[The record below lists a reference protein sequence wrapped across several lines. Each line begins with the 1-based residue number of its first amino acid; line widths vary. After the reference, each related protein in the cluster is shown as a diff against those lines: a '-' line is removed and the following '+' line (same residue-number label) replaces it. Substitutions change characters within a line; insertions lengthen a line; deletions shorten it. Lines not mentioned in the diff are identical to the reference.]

1 MEKEW
6 RLLGFLILSLCFLVS
21 NGQKRVCTQETVAD
35 IVFLVDGSASIG
47 LENFQQI
54 RDFLYF
60 LVQNFEVARDRIRIG
75 LVQYSDT
82 PHTEFSLNTYQKKEE
97 ILNHI
102 QNLHYKTGGTNTGLG
117 LEFILEQHFVE
128 KAGSR
133 AQQNVPQIAVV
144 ITDGDSQDEVESHAQ
159 ELRDRGIKIFA
170 IGIKDANEALL
181 RQIANEPYDQHVYSV
196 SDFAALQGISQ
207 SVIQELCN
215 TVEKKHKEVILM
227 SKGCNETA
235 QADIVLLVDS
245 SGSIGD
251 SDFKE
256 VRKFLHVFVEQFNLR
271 PDKVRVGLAQFS
283 DRPYQEFLLGDYL
296 DKKDLHQKLDEL
308 IYRRGGTNT
317 GQALTFIRENYF
329 SLARKN
335 VPGIAIVITDGESR
349 DAVEEPAQRLRNM
362 GVAIFVIRVG
372 MGNMEKL
379 RTMAN
384 VPHEEFL
391 FSIDSYQELQGLK
404 VSLHNK
410 VCFTVEVQSQA
421 FVKKYADLFILVDS
435 SASNQEQKTIKN
447 FLEKLV
453 KQLKVGK
460 NANRVSLAQFSEN
473 VQEEFLLNTDKN
485 KNEMVSFIRN
495 LQLRPTGKRR
505 IGHAIQYAH
514 TNFLNST
521 AGSRV
526 SEGFKQFLLVISAGE
541 SADGVVQASRTIKE
555 DAVTVFAVGLNKS
568 DPFEM
573 KDISSPQH
581 NYKLVGNVLQV
592 HQKLKSAIDTWEDAA
607 VTEECKFDVVAD
619 IAFIVDQSSSI
630 RSKNF
635 QLVHD
640 FLENTIGGLD
650 VGKGKIKVAVILYSD
665 FPRADVYLDT
675 FNNKADILRYIS
687 SMAYGRGKTNTGAAL
702 RFAKEH
708 VFTKARGSRRDEH
721 VQQVAV
727 VITDG
732 KSTDDAAS
740 AAADLRRSGVTVFAL
755 GIKDAKEDDLREI
768 ASYPPKKFVLNVER
782 FDQLNSLAK
791 ILTKTLCN
799 EITDAIIP
807 KFSLN
812 AVLEGCKQTVK
823 ADIYFLVDESGS
835 IDYADF
841 EDMKK
846 FIIEWLDVFEI
857 GNDHV
862 RIGVVKFADSAT
874 TVFRLHDYSTKAGVE
889 KAVKDLVMYGGGTR
903 TDLGLREMIPLF
915 KEAVQ
920 TRGEKVR
927 ELLIVITDGE
937 SRNTEEPVEVPAKEL
952 RTEQN
957 VTIYAVGVK
966 NASVPELELISGSPQ
981 RTFYVKNFDFLK
993 DIKKDI
999 LTDIC
1004 SFEGCEGLF
1013 ADVVFLI
1020 DGSESVS
1027 ADDFKNI
1034 TRIMENVIEKLA
1046 IGPEKER
1053 VGVVQYGTNTKE
1065 EFSLN
1070 KFDDKARLL
1079 EAIRNIT
1086 QMNGKT
1092 YTGKAL
1098 TEVLQSFDESKGGR
1112 SSALKFLIV
1121 LTDGDSRDDVAQP
1134 AKVLRDN
1141 SININAI
1148 GMRHANRSQILAIA
1162 GSHGGVFYEDAVASL
1177 KELSSEVLLKICNT
1191 ECKTPELIDIIFLVD
1206 ASGNPNKDGF
1216 QEFISLMTHVVNK
1229 SVVGER
1235 RVRFGV
1241 ITYSDSP
1248 QSEFTLK
1255 QFKSQADVLRVISNL
1270 KPSGGRRNTAQALQ
1284 YTLSYFGET
1293 HGGRRAKNVPQVLFL
1308 ITDGKVNDLSGLE
1321 TWPESLADSEVN
1333 FFAIGTEDADEVQ
1346 LREMVGE
1353 KGRVHYA
1360 STYQDLRG
1368 RQKTITQEL
1377 CNLTK
1382 PICEMEVS
1390 DLVFLIDGSESIKEP
1405 SWYILKQTMIGIV
1418 KELHIAEDKWRVGV
1432 AQFSDKL
1439 LHQFYL
1445 NTYTSFAE
1453 VEQAINNIKQRK
1465 QGTNT
1470 WDALKLIRHYFTKEN
1485 GSRIDE
1491 GVAQNLLLITDGQAN
1506 DEKDLNTLAYLR
1518 NKKITITVIGVGNEI
1533 KKSELR
1539 EIAGSSERVLI
1550 ETFETL
1556 ELKTTIRKVLNFLCG
1571 DQRRPPEHD
1580 CDIDVAF
1587 GFDVS
1592 RQSVQPLLRP
1602 PVEPLVTAAIHRIA
1616 LMGDLCCVK
1625 ADNIK
1630 TRFGYR
1636 LVSRDGRLLGDFSFE
1651 KYNEDV
1657 VSKVMLLRP
1666 TEPLAFNEILL
1677 DSFKDKFIN
1686 SNAKAKVLII
1696 FTDGLDD
1703 SVQHLMAS
1711 SERLKQSGVDALLI
1725 VSLEGRMDVHQLEF
1739 GRGFGYMQPLTIN
1752 MLNLGNALMKQI
1764 ETVALR
1770 KCCDVPCS
1778 CTGVP
1783 GPRGPPGRL
1792 NQKGYIGQK
1801 GYPGFPG
1808 DEGSMGERGPPGL
1821 NGTQGHNGCRGNRGI
1836 NGERGYTGNKGED
1849 GEDGLDAVDG
1859 EQGDAGLPG
1868 LPGPKGDPGSAGV
1881 KGFKG
1886 SPGTKGHSGLR
1897 GDPGTPGID
1906 NNTPGPKGER
1916 GDTGLPG
1923 DQGPLGPPGRPG
1935 DKGDPGAPG
1944 RKGPQGFPGESSNEK
1959 GEAGQPGPPGYPG
1972 QVGPPGGNGFP
1983 GESGHSGVPGIPG
1996 PFGPPGAKGSKGGRG
2011 PRGPRGLP
2019 GDAGIKGALGPEG
2032 FKGPPGQDGRDGYG
2046 PAGPK
2051 GHKGNNGYFG
2061 LPGLQGEDGTK
2072 GSSGSKGHKGY
2083 RGTQGNSGR
2092 PGMPGA
2098 PGENGMDGHRGEKGL
2113 PGISLMPECDLVKYI
2128 RKTCA
2133 CCAEKRFQCP
2143 VYPTDLVIALDMS
2156 IGVSSDVFE
2165 RMRSAALSLLED
2177 ISIAETN
2184 CPWGARV
2191 SVISYNNE
2199 TTNLIRFAD
2208 HHKKKTLLEDL
2219 RTIAVKE
2226 TTKNRDI
2233 GQAMLFV
2240 ARNIF
2245 KRVRKGRLMRKV
2257 AVFITNGPTNDES
2270 TLATAMLEFKAA
2282 DIGLGVIALRPAD
2295 DVSRA
2300 MQVDDT
2306 RSYIIVDGR
2315 EVNRIKKCLICFDR
2329 CNPDPECG
2337 IILQPQPLQMDL
2349 DLSLLLDGSNN
2360 LNTQQYSD
2368 AKELLLS
2375 LLDRIGVSNEPS
2387 RADGKTRLAVYQ
2399 QSSVYGSSYIN
2410 EEFSFTKFKDRS
2422 IMKRHITSTVKQ
2434 VGGTSHPEFA
2444 LEWLI
2449 TNIILKA
2456 ERPRSKRM
2464 VVTVFGENS
2473 EHSKAQLDYLSRLCK
2488 CQNVVMFVLM
2498 AGHRFDWTRMQ
2509 ELTNSPLEQ
2518 HLVFLDDREY
2528 ATRFVYAFLQMFH
2541 RGILPQS
2548 LIETRDCRG
2557 FALRPV
2563 KFGQQTTER
2572 DILPTDSPTEEP
2584 ITTEEPLEE
2593 YDYDEQKTEPITDRQ
2608 QLEYTER
2615 FTEEYIED
2623 HTEPPKTKARCFLE
2637 RDSGRVCASYVSRW
2651 YYSQKTKKCM
2661 HFWYGGCDGNEN
2673 RFLTEEECYRECG
2686 SSESENLPQD
2696 DPSIFEDIC
2705 QLEYNAGTCSKFAV
2719 KWHFN
2724 ASSGECA
2731 PFWYGGC
2738 EGNSN
2743 RFNTQE
2749 DCENH
2754 CLRVKKVSPNISKL

>member
-6 RLLGFLILSLCFLVS
+6 RLLGFLVLSLCFLVS

-54 RDFLYF
+54 RDFLSF
-60 LVQNFEVARDRIRIG
+60 LVQNFEIAHDRIRIG

-97 ILNHI
+97 ILNYI
-102 QNLHYKTGGTNTGLG
+102 QNLRYKTGGTYTGLG

-170 IGIKDANEALL
+170 IGIKDANETLL

-207 SVIQELCN
+207 SVIRELCN
-215 TVEKKHKEVILM
+215 TVEKTHKEVILM
-227 SKGCNETA
+227 SKGCNETG

-251 SDFKE
+251 SDFEE

-271 PDKVRVGLAQFS
+271 PDKARVGLAQFS

-335 VPGIAIVITDGESR
+335 VPGIAIVITDGESQ

-379 RTMAN
+379 RTIAN

-404 VSLHNK
+404 VSLRNK

-435 SASNQEQKTIKN
+435 SASKQEQQTIRN
-447 FLEKLV
+447 FLYRLIN
-453 KQLKVGK
+453 QLEVGK

-505 IGHAIQYAH
+505 IGHAIEYAH

-555 DAVTVFAVGLNKS
+555 DAVTVFAVGLNKA

-592 HQKLKSAIDTWEDAA
+592 QQKLKSAIDTWEDAA
-607 VTEECKFDVVAD
+607 VTEECKSDVVAD

-635 QLVHD
+635 QLVRD

-650 VGKGKIKVAVILYSD
+650 VGEGKIKVAVILYSD

-675 FNNKADILRYIS
+675 FSNKADILRYIS
-687 SMAYGRGKTNTGAAL
+687 SMAYGRGKTYTGAAL

-807 KFSLN
+807 KFSLR

-889 KAVKDLVMYGGGTR
+889 KAVKGLVMYGGGTR

-937 SRNTEEPVEVPAKEL
+937 SRNTKEPVEVPAKEL

-957 VTIYAVGVK
+957 VTIYSIGVK
-966 NASVPELELISGSPQ
+966 TASVPELELISGSPQ
-981 RTFYVKNFDFLK
+981 RTFYVKNYDFLK

-999 LTDIC
+999 LTEIC

-1027 ADDFKNI
+1027 AGDFKNI
-1034 TRIMENVIEKLA
+1034 TRIMENVIEKFA

-1053 VGVVQYGTNTKE
+1053 VGVVQYGTNTEE

-1070 KFDDKARLL
+1070 AFDDKARLL
-1079 EAIRNIT
+1079 EAIRNIR

-1092 YTGKAL
+1092 NTGKAL

-1216 QEFISLMTHVVNK
+1216 QEFISLMAYVVKK

-1255 QFKSQADVLRVISNL
+1255 QYKSQADVLRVISNL
-1270 KPSGGRRNTAQALQ
+1270 RPSGGRRNTAQALK
-1284 YTLSYFGET
+1284 YTLSFFGET

-1321 TWPESLADSEVN
+1321 TWPESLANSEVN

-1382 PICEMEVS
+1382 PICEKEVS

-1418 KELHIAEDKWRVGV
+1418 KELDIAQDKWRVGV
-1432 AQFSDKL
+1432 AQFSDIL

-1453 VEQAINNIKQRK
+1453 VEQAINNTKQRK

-1491 GVAQNLLLITDGQAN
+1491 GVAQNLLLITDGEAN
-1506 DEKDLNTLAYLR
+1506 DEKDLNALAYLR

-1539 EIAGSSERVLI
+1539 EIAGSSDRVLI

-1556 ELKTTIRKVLNFLCG
+1556 ELKTTIRKVLNFLCE
-1571 DQRRPPEHD
+1571 DQRRPPEHV
-1580 CDIDVAF
+1580 CDFDVAF

-1592 RQSVQPLLRP
+1592 RQSTQPLLRP
-1602 PVEPLVTAAIHRIA
+1602 PVEQIVTAAIHSISM
-1616 LMGDLCCVK
+1616 MGDLCCVK

-1630 TRFGYR
+1630 NRYGYR
-1636 LVSRDGRLLGDFSFE
+1636 LVSARDGRLLGDFSFE

-1657 VSKVMLLRP
+1657 VRKVMLLRP
-1666 TEPLAFNEILL
+1666 TEPLALNEIML
-1677 DSFKDKFIN
+1677 DSFKEMFIV
-1686 SNAKAKVLII
+1686 SEAKAKVLII

-1703 SVQHLMAS
+1703 SIQRLMAS

-1725 VSLEGRMDVHQLEF
+1725 VSLEEIMDVHQLEF

-1764 ETVALR
+1764 ETVVLR

-1783 GPRGPPGRL
+1783 GPRGPPGSR
-1792 NQKGYIGQK
+1792 GQK
-1801 GYPGFPG
+1801 GSTGQNGHPGFPG
-1808 DEGSMGERGPPGL
+1808 DDGSMGERGPPGL
-1821 NGTQGHNGCRGNRGI
+1821 NGTQGHNGYPGNRGI
-1836 NGERGYTGNKGED
+1836 KGQQGYNGNKGED
-1849 GEDGLDAVDG
+1849 GENGLDGMDE

-1906 NNTPGPKGER
+1906 NNFPGPKGER

-1959 GEAGQPGPPGYPG
+1959 GEAGQPGPSGYPG
-1972 QVGPPGGNGFP
+1972 QVGPPGGNGAP
-1983 GESGHSGVPGIPG
+1983 GEDGHSGVPGIPG

-2019 GDAGIKGALGPEG
+2019 GDTGIKGALGPEG
-2032 FKGPPGQDGRDGYG
+2032 FEGPPGQDGRDGYG

-2051 GHKGNNGYFG
+2051 GHKGNKGYFG
-2061 LPGLQGEDGTK
+2061 LPGLQGDDGTK

-2083 RGTQGNSGR
+2083 RGTRGNSGR

-2113 PGISLMPECDLVKYI
+2113 PGINPMPKCDLVKYI

-2133 CCAEKRFQCP
+2133 CCAGKRFQCP

-2165 RMRSAALSLLED
+2165 RIRSAALSLLED

-2184 CPWGARV
+2184 CQWGARV

-2199 TTNLIRFAD
+2199 SRNLIRFAD
-2208 HHKKKTLLEDL
+2208 HHKKKTLLEAL
-2219 RTIAVKE
+2219 RAIAKE
-2226 TTKNRDI
+2226 RTTKNRDI

-2270 TLATAMLEFKAA
+2270 RLATAMLEFKAA

-2300 MQVDDT
+2300 MQVDET

-2387 RADGKTRLAVYQ
+2387 RTDRKTRLAVYQ

-2456 ERPRSKRM
+2456 QRPRSKRM
-2464 VVTVFGENS
+2464 VVAVFGENS

-2548 LIETRDCRG
+2548 LIDTHDCRG
-2557 FALRPV
+2557 FVPRPV
-2563 KFGQQTTER
+2563 GFGQGTTER
-2572 DILPTDSPTEEP
+2572 DILPTILSTEGP

-2593 YDYDEQKTEPITDRQ
+2593 YDYDEKHAEPTAEAY
-2608 QLEYTER
+2608 QLQFTER
-2615 FTEEYIED
+2615 FTED
-2623 HTEPPKTKARCFLE
+2623 HTEPPKTKAARCFLE

-2651 YYSQKTKKCM
+2651 YYSQQTKKCM

-2673 RFLTEEECYRECG
+2673 RFLTEEECFRECG
-2686 SSESENLPQD
+2686 SSG
-2696 DPSIFEDIC
+2696 IC
-2705 QLEYNAGTCSKFAV
+2705 QLEYDAGTCSKFAV

-2743 RFNTQE
+2743 RFNTQK
-2749 DCENH
+2749 DCENR